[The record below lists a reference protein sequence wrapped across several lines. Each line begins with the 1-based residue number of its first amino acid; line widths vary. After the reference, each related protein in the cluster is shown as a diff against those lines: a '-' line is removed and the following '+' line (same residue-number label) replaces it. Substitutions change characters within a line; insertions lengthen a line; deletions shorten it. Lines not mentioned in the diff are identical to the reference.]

1 LTRIYT
7 VDIFKET
14 LTRRDGAVNETLS
27 ERSRAILRAV
37 VQDYINTVEPVSS
50 RAIATRYSFGL
61 SPATIRKTMSELET
75 EGYLTHPHTSAGR
88 VPTEKSFR
96 LYVDTLLEIEEP
108 REVEKYLINSMR
120 WGYLSVEDCL
130 RETAKALSN
139 LTCCAGLLLAPRPD
153 FLIVKDIRFL
163 RISGSTIVHT
173 RPVRVGPEIER
184 LDLERVS
191 NYLNSIGGGLSL
203 EALRARV
210 VEEMKR
216 EKNLYDELLRNALK
230 LSDMAIKEVTGTI
243 ENEVYV
249 EGRANI
255 FEQPEFAEDMER
267 MKRIFGAF
275 EEKGLLVKILD
286 RTMENKCLRI
296 WIGSESNVKEFEG
309 LSFVSAPY
317 GRCGETLG
325 AVGVI
330 GPVRMNY
337 SKIIPLVNYAAV
349 FLGDAL

>member
-1 LTRIYT
+1 
-7 VDIFKET
+7 
-14 LTRRDGAVNETLS
+14 
-27 ERSRAILRAV
+27 
-37 VQDYINTVEPVSS
+37 
-50 RAIATRYSFGL
+50 
-61 SPATIRKTMSELET
+61 
-75 EGYLTHPHTSAGR
+75 
-88 VPTEKSFR
+88 
-96 LYVDTLLEIEEP
+96 
-108 REVEKYLINSMR
+108 
-120 WGYLSVEDCL
+120 
-130 RETAKALSN
+130 
-139 LTCCAGLLLAPRPD
+139 
-153 FLIVKDIRFL
+153 
-163 RISGSTIVHT
+163 
-173 RPVRVGPEIER
+173 
-184 LDLERVS
+184 
-191 NYLNSIGGGLSL
+191 
-203 EALRARV
+203 
-210 VEEMKR
+210 MKR